1 MGQKSNLLTLQKNRV
16 KELNLQ
22 SQEPKLF
29 LKGYAFLKKFERL
42 LNKKSILIDERELNF
57 EANKT
62 FLNMS
67 IFFRSNKT
75 LFYRRKGFNSKLK
88 NFSNDAL
95 KSLFFRNF
103 KDSNNNILAIK
114 LVNLNNYLDKEL
126 LNSFYRNFKRFVGV
140 LFNRRFNLFIDFL
153 KINSLFLK
161 SKISSKLYL
170 SILGQVFKI
179 LPKSKHGRFLV
190 FLKILFKNLINIS
203 ASFKGRNILP
213 ILGIKLLISGRLKGK
228 PRSSTSCI
236 QVGSVPSQSLSRDV
250 DFSKTHVYTL
260 YGAFGFKIWI
270 HKELI

>member
-1 MGQKSNLLTLQKNRV
+1 
-16 KELNLQ
+16 
-22 SQEPKLF
+22 
-29 LKGYAFLKKFERL
+29 
-42 LNKKSILIDERELNF
+42 
-57 EANKT
+57 
-62 FLNMS
+62 MS

-179 LPKSKHGRFLV
+179 LPKSKPED
-190 FLKILFKNLINIS
+190 S
-203 ASFKGRNILP
+203 
-213 ILGIKLLISGRLKGK
+213 
-228 PRSSTSCI
+228 
-236 QVGSVPSQSLSRDV
+236 
-250 DFSKTHVYTL
+250 
-260 YGAFGFKIWI
+260 
-270 HKELI
+270 

>member
-1 MGQKSNLLTLQKNRV
+1 
-16 KELNLQ
+16 
-22 SQEPKLF
+22 
-29 LKGYAFLKKFERL
+29 
-42 LNKKSILIDERELNF
+42 
-57 EANKT
+57 
-62 FLNMS
+62 MS

-203 ASFKGRNILP
+203 ASFKGRNTLP

-250 DFSKTHVYTL
+250 DFSKNPRIYI
-260 YGAFGFKIWI
+260 IWSFWFQN
-270 HKELI
+270 LDS